1 MADRCSRL
9 WKDVRAVVSFCE
21 TCNFIETLWEGS
33 KHIVCV
39 VMGTDESFI
48 NYVGYAISEPD
59 RKQLST
65 QLNFIACAHFDSING
80 PCTFCAE

>member
-33 KHIVCV
+33 KHTVCV
-39 VMGTDESFI
+39 VMGTDESF
-48 NYVGYAISEPD
+48 YDVEYAISEPD
-59 RKQLST
+59 RKQLSN

>member
-33 KHIVCV
+33 KHTVCV
-39 VMGTDESFI
+39 VMGADESFY
-48 NYVGYAISEPD
+48 NVEHAISEPD
-59 RKQLST
+59 RKQLSIYSVEFYC
-65 QLNFIACAHFDSING
+65 LCSF
-80 PCTFCAE
+80 

>member
-33 KHIVCV
+33 KHTVCV

-48 NYVGYAISEPD
+48 MW
-59 RKQLST
+59 ST
-65 QLNFIACAHFDSING
+65 QSASLIVSN
-80 PCTFCAE
+80 